1 MFFCNQNRERLVKN
15 TTTAGSLAESGK
27 ILGQQW
33 AKVSEKEKAKYTAL
47 AEKDRARYD
56 KEMLSYVPPP
66 GDEKSNRIA
75 LKKFKDPNKPKGATN
90 AYMFFNAETSAGL
103 RAKNPGIKVCS
114 RRPAVCRA
122 PSATVLAD

>member
-1 MFFCNQNRERLVKN
+1 MFFCKQNRERLVKN
-15 TTTAGSLAESGK
+15 MATPGSLAESGK

-66 GDEKSNRIA
+66 EENFNRIA
-75 LKKFKDPNKPKGATN
+75 LKKVKDPNKPKGATN
-90 AYMFFNAETSAGL
+90 AYVFFSAEISAGL
-103 RAKNPGIKVCS
+103 RAKAPGIKVCS

>member
-15 TTTAGSLAESGK
+15 TATPGSLAESGK

-66 GDEKSNRIA
+66 AEKFNRIT
-75 LKKFKDPNKPKGATN
+75 LKKVKDPNKPKGATN

-122 PSATVLAD
+122 PSAPVPAD